1 MASFHVAE
9 EVLEAQGGPSGAN
22 KDQVIASIQ
31 QGLADIEAGRVISHE
46 DLRAELEAEF
56 GPLDV

>member
-1 MASFHVAE
+1 MASFHAAE
-9 EVLEAQGGPSGAN
+9 ELPEVQIRPSGVSRE
-22 KDQVIASIQ
+22 QVLAAIEE
-31 QGLADIEAGRVISHE
+31 GLADIETGRVTSHE